1 MRDACHTMAE
11 GEVLNSDQTPYPLFH
26 AVLYGERVSTAKL
39 SKRLSC
45 AVKHLPLRIRFSYEY
60 DTSKAVEKGIAKDP
74 TLVLEGE
81 IFLEGLIEAE
91 VITEMFEAFLGGKRL
106 CHCL

>member
-1 MRDACHTMAE
+1 MAE
-11 GEVLNSDQTPYPLFH
+11 GEVLNADQTAYPLYH
-26 AVLYGERVSTAKL
+26 AVLYGDRVSTAKF

-45 AVKHLPLRIRFSYEY
+45 AVKHLPLRISFSYEY

-74 TLVLEGE
+74 TLVLEDE

-91 VITEMFEAFLGGKRL
+91 EITKMFEALLEERRQK
-106 CHCL
+106 C